1 MLTWDDVVKV
11 GMELP
16 EVLLSTS
23 YGTPALK
30 VRSKLLIRLKEDDE
44 AIVVRTPDLD
54 AKEALLAIDTD
65 VFFTTAHYDGHA
77 WVLVRL
83 ARVRRPLLRDVVR
96 EAYVAVAPKK
106 LIAALP
112 KAR

>member
-1 MLTWDDVVKV
+1 MLAWDDVVKI
-11 GMELP
+11 GTELP
-16 EVLLSTS
+16 GVVVSTS

-30 VRSKLLIRLKEDDE
+30 VRGKLLVRLKEDGE
-44 AIVVRTPDLD
+44 AIVVRTEDLD
-54 AKEALLAIDTD
+54 AKEALLGIDTD

-77 WVLVRL
+77 WVLARL
-83 ARVRRPLLRDVVR
+83 ARMRRPLLRDVVR

-106 LIAALP
+106 LVAALP